1 MEMISLAEHSG
12 GILPYRY
19 NKGVLQVMLAHPGG
33 PFWINKDR
41 GAWSIPKGIKE
52 KNETIIDAAKREF
65 REETGI
71 EIDRGLIDLG
81 TIKQPSGKMV
91 TIFAAEMEIDATK
104 VKSNLF
110 EMEWPPKSGHLQM
123 FPEND
128 RAEWFNVE
136 EARVKIFRGQRGFL
150 DKLKSV
156 LNCSEPSEGK
166 CWIQMSLFE

>member
-1 MEMISLAEHSG
+1 
-12 GILPYRY
+12 
-19 NKGVLQVMLAHPGG
+19 MLAHPGG
-33 PFWINKDR
+33 PFWVNKDR
-41 GAWSIPKGIKE
+41 EAWSIPKGIKE

-156 LNCSEPSEGK
+156 LNYSEPSEGK